1 MTSLLVE
8 LQTEELPPK
17 ALKKL
22 SAAFSDG
29 VASHLKA
36 AHFMTDEST
45 VKSFGA
51 PRRMAVLI
59 TNVLAK
65 SPDEAFRQKLVP
77 VKVGIGADGEATPAL
92 VKKMS
97 ALGIECPVEALKRE
111 NDGKNEQLYYEGV
124 RAGVELAAGLQKA
137 LEAAVKALPIPKVMN
152 YQLADGVTTVQFVR
166 PVKHLTALY
175 GADVVP
181 VTMFGLEAG
190 RTTMGHRFHTHAPIE
205 ISSADAYETE
215 MKAAKVIPDYAERR
229 AILVSK
235 LEEAAK
241 ANNGTLIAP
250 EDLIDETTSLTEWPV
265 IYVSEF
271 EEKFLAV
278 PEECLI
284 LTMQTN
290 QKYFPMR
297 SADGK
302 LMNKFALV
310 SHIEAKDGGD
320 AIVSGNARVVRARLA
335 DAEFFY
341 KQDCKETL
349 ESRVPGLKHVVYHNK
364 LGTQAE
370 RMLRVKAIA
379 GRIAAAIGASVEKA
393 ERAAM
398 LAKADLRTLMVGEFP
413 ELQGI
418 MGEYYA
424 RNDGEAPEVAVAIR
438 EHYQPRFAGDALPS
452 CSEAVAVA
460 LADKIETLV
469 GMFGIGQLP
478 TGEKDPFA
486 LRRHALGVLRMLIE
500 KELPVSLDALVA
512 AGFEVEQAVP
522 GVKDASAELLNFFFD
537 RLRVM
542 MREAGYSAQEVEA
555 VLVKRCM
562 KLADIKACLAAVKSF
577 TALPE
582 AESLTAANKRI
593 GNILKKIEGEKPT
606 EVKPELFTEPAEK
619 ALYEALGNHE
629 PIADA
634 LYEKG
639 EFSAMLGS
647 LTPLK
652 TPVDTFFADV
662 MVNAEDP
669 AVRANRQALL
679 MKLYNLMNR
688 VAELSALAH

>member
-175 GADVVP
+175 GADVLP

-452 CSEAVAVA
+452 CPEAVAVA

-562 KLADIKACLAAVKSF
+562 KLADIKSRLAAVKSF

>member
-36 AHFMTDEST
+36 AHFMTDESN

-370 RMLRVKAIA
+370 RMLRVKVIA

-452 CSEAVAVA
+452 CPEAVAVA

-512 AGFEVEQAVP
+512 VGFEVEQAVP

-562 KLADIKACLAAVKSF
+562 KLADIKARLAAVKSF
-577 TALPE
+577 TELPE

>member
-92 VKKMS
+92 VKKMAS
-97 ALGIECPVEALKRE
+97 LGIECPVEALKRE

-349 ESRVPGLKHVVYHNK
+349 ESRVPGLMHVVYHNK

-452 CSEAVAVA
+452 CPEAVAVA

-512 AGFEVEQAVP
+512 AGFEVEQAVS

-562 KLADIKACLAAVKSF
+562 KLADIKARLAAVKSF